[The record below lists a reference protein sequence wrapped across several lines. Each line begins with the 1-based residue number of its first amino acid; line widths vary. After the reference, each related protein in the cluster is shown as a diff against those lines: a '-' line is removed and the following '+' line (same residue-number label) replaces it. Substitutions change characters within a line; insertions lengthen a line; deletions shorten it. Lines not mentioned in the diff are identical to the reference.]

1 MWQRLLLVSGIAALA
16 LASEPPDSLV
26 AQGLRPGGYGRLV
39 KIEPLEDLTGAT
51 CMMPAALL
59 REEMRAAAIQGSPS
73 RPAGVAAADGD
84 APSVLKPVRQL
95 RDPYSAFAAVAVDH
109 ERDEVVIT
117 DENLF
122 QILVF
127 SRTEN
132 TPAGSVAKPKRVIT
146 GDKTEI
152 EFQSGVYVDPANGEI
167 YAANNDTRD
176 KLVIFGPG
184 ANGDVAPV
192 RAIETPHGTF
202 NVVVDHPH
210 NEVMLTVQHD
220 SAIVTYRKQANGSEA
235 PIRLLQGNKTRLRDP
250 HGIAIDP
257 KEDVVFTANYGS
269 THDTSATIK
278 PREGVPS
285 GGNAE
290 GRPNWP
296 LGREF
301 SLPGTGTINPP
312 SIVVHRRTASG
323 NVAPVRVISGPK
335 TQLNW
340 PTGISFEPDRREL
353 FVANDMGPSILVFD
367 ANASGDVAPKRVLK
381 GANTML
387 ANPTSVF
394 ADRRNQELWVT
405 NFGGHTATV
414 YPLDAGG
421 DIAPKRVIRSAPP
434 DAPSLMIGNPGAVAF
449 DTKRERLLVPN

>member
-1 MWQRLLLVSGIAALA
+1 MSRRLLLVTGIAALA
-16 LASEPPDSLV
+16 LAGEPPDSLV
-26 AQGLRPGGYGRLV
+26 AQGLRPGGHGRLV
-39 KIEPLEDLTGAT
+39 KIEPLDDLTGAT
-51 CMMPAALL
+51 CMMPAALR
-59 REEMRAAAIQGSPS
+59 REEMRAAAVQAASS
-73 RPAGVAAADGD
+73 RPAGTGASEGNV
-84 APSVLKPVRQL
+84 PSVLKPVRQV

-109 ERDEVVIT
+109 ERDEVVMT

-122 QILVF
+122 QILVY

-132 TPAGSVAKPKRVIT
+132 TPDGSIAKPKRVIS

-202 NVVVDHPH
+202 NVAVDHAH
-210 NEVMLTVQHD
+210 DEVILTVQHD
-220 SAIVTYRKQANGSEA
+220 SAIVSYRKQANGSEA
-235 PIRLLQGNKTRLRDP
+235 PIRLLQGDKTRLQDP

-257 KEDVVFTANYGS
+257 KEDVVFTSNYGS
-269 THDTSATIK
+269 THDTSSNIK
-278 PREGVPS
+278 PRTGVPS
-285 GGNAE
+285 GGNSE
-290 GRPNWP
+290 GRANWP

-301 SLPGTGTINPP
+301 SLPGSGTINPP
-312 SIVVHRRTASG
+312 SIVVHRRTAAG
-323 NVAPVRVISGPK
+323 NVAPLRVISGPN

-340 PTGISFEPDRREL
+340 PTGISFDPDRREL

-367 ANASGDVAPKRVLK
+367 ANAQGDVAPKRVLK
-381 GANTML
+381 GARTML

-394 ADRRNQELWVT
+394 VDRKIQELWVT
-405 NFGGHTATV
+405 NFGGHTAAV
-414 YPLDAGG
+414 YPVDAVG
-421 DIAPKRVIRSAPP
+421 DIAPKRVIRNAPP
-434 DAPSLMIGNPGAVAF
+434 EAPSLMIGNPGAVAL